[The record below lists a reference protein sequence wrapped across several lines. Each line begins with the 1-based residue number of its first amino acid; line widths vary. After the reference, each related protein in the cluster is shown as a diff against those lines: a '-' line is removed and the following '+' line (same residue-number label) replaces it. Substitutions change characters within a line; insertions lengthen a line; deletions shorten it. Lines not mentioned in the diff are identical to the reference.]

1 MTIQSSYK
9 ISYDDCMVEKSLFPR
24 ALSIKTILAEKSH
37 FLLGPRQTGKS
48 TLISQSQLEA
58 VIFDLNDEGDF
69 FRIGQ
74 NPENLKDFV
83 GGNVRLVVVDE
94 IQRAP
99 NLLNQIHNLIETQ
112 DVRFLLTASSARK
125 LRQGG
130 VNLLGGRARVLHFHP
145 LLMREMKDSFD
156 LARALEFGTIPSIYL
171 SSQPRLDLEAYLG
184 TYLRQEIMAEG
195 LVRNLQPFRRVL
207 DTAALC
213 NATIVNFT
221 NVSNDAQVPRT
232 TIYEYFDLL
241 GDTLITYELQ
251 AWRRSRVRKPIVSS
265 KYYFFDIGVARALQ
279 RDVGRGLAPL
289 EQGRAF
295 ETWLLHELRA
305 WIDYNQRY
313 ETLKYWRSQ
322 SGFEVDFLLGDHTA
336 IEVKAKKWIT
346 SADLKSL
353 RALRD
358 EESFRNY
365 VCVCLEERPR
375 RRDGIEIL
383 PYGIFLD
390 RLWETEYHGD

>member
-1 MTIQSSYK
+1 MT
-9 ISYDDCMVEKSLFPR
+9 EKVLFPR
-24 ALSIKTILAEKSH
+24 ALNIETVMAEKSH
-37 FLLGPRQTGKS
+37 FLFGPRQTGKS
-48 TLISQSQLEA
+48 TLISQSQLQA
-58 VIFDLNDEGDF
+58 LIFDLNDEVDF

-74 NPENLKDFV
+74 NPENLKDYV
-83 GGNVRLVVVDE
+83 DETVRLVVVDE

-112 DVRFLLTASSARK
+112 DVRFLLTGSSARK
-125 LRQGG
+125 LRKGG
-130 VNLLGGRARVLHFHP
+130 VNLLGGRARVLYFHP

-195 LVRNLQPFRRVL
+195 LVRNLQPFRSVL
-207 DTAALC
+207 DIAALC

-221 NVSNDAQVPRT
+221 NVSNDTQVPRT
-232 TIYEYFDLL
+232 TVYEYFDLMR
-241 GDTLITYELQ
+241 DSLIICELP
-251 AWRRSRVRKPIVSS
+251 AWRRSRLRKPIVSS
-265 KYYFFDIGVARALQ
+265 KYYFFDVGVAGALQ
-279 RDVGRGLAPL
+279 REFGKGIATP
-289 EQGRAF
+289 ENGHSF

-305 WIDYNQRY
+305 WIDYNQRE

-322 SGFEVDFLLGDHTA
+322 SGFEVDFLLGEHTA

-353 RALRD
+353 RALR
-358 EESFRNY
+358 EEGSFKNF
-365 VCVCLEERPR
+365 V
-375 RRDGIEIL
+375 
-383 PYGIFLD
+383 
-390 RLWETEYHGD
+390 